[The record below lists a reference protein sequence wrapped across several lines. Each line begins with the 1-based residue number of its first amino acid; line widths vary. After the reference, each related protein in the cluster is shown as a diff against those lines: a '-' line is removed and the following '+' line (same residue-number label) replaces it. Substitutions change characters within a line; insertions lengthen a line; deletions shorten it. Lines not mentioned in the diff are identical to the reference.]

1 MRKNVMK
8 LFMAALLIVAAV
20 PFVNAQVQVGDILCE
35 GDRVVSLSDY
45 DSANDAA
52 IGVVFYVD
60 ESGEHGWAVSLDNV
74 GQCSWGNYEEDTKL
88 DNVTSNFRAARD
100 MDGYEHTK
108 TILEENPDYPA
119 FTIVDFENGW
129 YLPAVGQMKRL
140 YDNFDEVNKTLEK
153 VGGTIF
159 ERNGY
164 TYWSSTEH
172 DSDDAWY
179 MCSIGGFGNTSDSFN
194 DCKTSSRYVRSV
206 RDF

>member
-8 LFMAALLIVAAV
+8 LLMTALLIVAAV
-20 PFVNAQVQVGDILCE
+20 PFVNAQVRVGDILCE
-35 GDRVVSLSDY
+35 DNSVVSPSDY
-45 DSANDAA
+45 DASSNKA

-60 ESGEHGWAVSLDNV
+60 NSGQHGWAVSLDNV
-74 GQCSWGNYEEDTKL
+74 GQCSWGKYDEDTSL
-88 DNVTSNFRAARD
+88 DNVRSNFRAARD
-100 MDGYEHTK
+100 MDGYENTK

-119 FTIVDFENGW
+119 FAIMDFENGW

-140 YDNFDEVNKTLEK
+140 YNNFDEVNETLKK

-172 DSDDAWY
+172 TSYDAWY
-179 MCSIGGFGNTSDSFN
+179 MCSIGGFGSTSDTFN
-194 DCKTSSRYVRSV
+194 DCKTSSRYIRSV
-206 RDF
+206 KDF